1 MEAWI
6 PFFQS
11 LIWPLFLAVF
21 LIANR
26 KWVKEVAE
34 IIKER
39 IRKGSGF
46 KTPVFELLDGV
57 APKMEVE
64 SPNLQE
70 VFEKIAH
77 ETREASFLDPSLLLE
92 AANSLYLVHTAEQTA
107 NQDSLGRTYYLVRV
121 QLAAAVSN
129 LLDNVERVVYHL
141 HPTFP
146 NPEREVTNRDN
157 QFELTLQ
164 AWGQFTLRADVYL
177 RGSAKPIPLTRYL
190 NF

>member
-21 LIANR
+21 LILNR
-26 KWVKEVAE
+26 KWVREVAE
-34 IIKER
+34 VIKER

-46 KTPVFELLDGV
+46 KTPVFELDSV
-57 APKMEVE
+57 APKMEPAG
-64 SPNLQE
+64 PNPQDLM
-70 VFEKIAH
+70 EKIIY
-77 ETREASFLDPSLLLE
+77 EAKEAPLPNPELLLE
-92 AANSLYLVHTAEQTA
+92 IADSLYLVHTAEQTNA
-107 NQDSLGRTYYLVRV
+107 QDAMGRQYYRVRV
-121 QLAAAVSN
+121 QLAAATN
-129 LLDNVERVVYHL
+129 NILDNVERVVYHL

-146 NPEREVTNRDN
+146 NPDREVSSRANN
-157 QFELTLQ
+157 FELTLQ

-177 RGSAKPIPLTRYL
+177 KASPQPIPLTRYL

>member
-26 KWVKEVAE
+26 KWVKDVTEV
-34 IIKER
+34 IKER

-46 KTPVFELLDGV
+46 KTPVFELDNA
-57 APKMEVE
+57 APKMEPEGPNPQELIEKFAYE
-64 SPNLQE
+64 SKEAPMRGSNL
-70 VFEKIAH
+70 
-77 ETREASFLDPSLLLE
+77 PLE
-92 AANSLYLVHTAEQTA
+92 LANSLYLVHTAEQTSS
-107 NQDSLGRTYYLVRV
+107 QDNLGRPYYLVRI
-121 QLAAAVSN
+121 QLAAAASS
-129 LLDNVERVVYHL
+129 LLDSVERVVYHL
-141 HPTFP
+141 HPTFA
-146 NPEREVTNRDN
+146 NPEREVNSRVN
-157 QFELTLQ
+157 NFELSLQ

-177 RGSAKPIPLTRYL
+177 KGSARPIPLTRYL

>member
-26 KWVKEVAE
+26 KWVKDVTEV
-34 IIKER
+34 IKER

-46 KTPVFELLDGV
+46 KTPVFELDSA
-57 APKMEVE
+57 APKMEPE
-64 SPNLQE
+64 GPNPQE
-70 VFEKIAH
+70 VFEKIAY
-77 ETREASFLDPSLLLE
+77 ESREAPLPDPTLLLE
-92 AANSLYLVHTAEQTA
+92 AANSLYLVHTAEQTSS
-107 NQDSLGRTYYLVRV
+107 QDNLGRPYYLVRV
-121 QLAAAVSN
+121 QLAAAASN

-141 HPTFP
+141 HPTFA
-146 NPEREVTNRDN
+146 NPEREVTSRAN

-177 RGSAKPIPLTRYL
+177 KGSAQPIPLTRYL

>member
-1 MEAWI
+1 LAA
-6 PFFQS
+6 
-11 LIWPLFLAVF
+11 LFGGL

-64 SPNLQE
+64 GPNPQE

-77 ETREASFLDPSLLLE
+77 ETREAPFLDPSLLLE

-107 NQDSLGRTYYLVRV
+107 NQDSLGRPYYLVRV